1 MATRKRKSG
10 LWLAV
15 FTVLAAVAGWGI
27 GTFARQST
35 KSAVVNSFVGQALH
49 GTAPK
54 QVFEDVDQITFLVLG
69 CDRDYTKGGKRVT
82 KQAARSDMMM
92 VVRAD
97 FKNQMIR
104 GVSIPRD
111 MVVPIPGKWSDKIN
125 AAHAYGGPDLAK
137 KTVEN
142 TLDVKIDRVIVLNF
156 DAFKSMIDLV
166 GGVDVDVERNMKYRD
181 RAGGLN
187 IDLKKGMQTLDG
199 EDAMGYVRYR
209 HGDSDLV
216 RQERQKHL
224 MLSLKD
230 KLIAHPLLV
239 TEVADQTIELFGNAL
254 NAEEVA
260 AMIRFA
266 KGLPPE
272 KIKLGQVPV
281 VDTSTKTAYTQAIDS
296 AKLREVMEDVGL
308 WESTSPKTKE
318 LS

>member
-1 MATRKRKSG
+1 MAARKRRSG
-10 LWLAV
+10 WWLLA
-15 FTVLAAVAGWGI
+15 FTVAAAGAGWGV
-27 GTFARQST
+27 GSFARQST
-35 KSAVVNSFVGQALH
+35 KSEVVNELFRQTVTKAQ
-49 GTAPK
+49 PK
-54 QVFEDVDQITFLVLG
+54 QAFDNDDQVTFLVLG

-97 FKNQMIR
+97 FKNEMIR

-111 MVVPIPGKWSDKIN
+111 MVVSIPGKWSDKIN
-125 AAHAYGGPDLAK
+125 AAHAYGGPDLAQ

-142 TLDVKIDRVIVLNF
+142 ALAVKIDRVIVLNF
-156 DAFKSMIDLV
+156 DAFETMIDLV
-166 GGVDVDVERNMKYRD
+166 GGVEVNVERNMKYRD

-187 IDLKKGMQTLDG
+187 IDLKKGIQTLDG
-199 EDAMGYVRYR
+199 EDAMGFVRYR
-209 HGDSDLV
+209 KGDSDFV

-224 MLSLKD
+224 MLALKD
-230 KLIAHPLLV
+230 KLIANPMLV
-239 TEVADQTIELFGNAL
+239 TDVADQTIELFGNAL
-254 NAEEVA
+254 SAEEVA

-266 KGLPPE
+266 EGLPPE

-281 VDTSTKTAYTQAIDS
+281 VDTGTSTAYTQAIDS

-308 WESTSPKTKE
+308 WESTTPKTKE